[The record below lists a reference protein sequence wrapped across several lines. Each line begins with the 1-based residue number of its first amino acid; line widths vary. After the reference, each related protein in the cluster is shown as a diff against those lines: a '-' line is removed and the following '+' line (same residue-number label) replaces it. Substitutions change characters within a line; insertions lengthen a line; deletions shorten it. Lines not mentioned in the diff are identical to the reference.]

1 MCGTVVSP
9 SHSGLHVPCSA
20 STARNQLR
28 GMSRGQ
34 HQRAHNAPPWSTLS
48 AVSPQSYCETEL
60 RVHLLSTGARP
71 LRRRAL
77 VSPPPADAVQ
87 RPHLSLPRRR
97 STMKFGQQLPRQQ
110 VPEWASAYI
119 DYKALKKLI
128 KAAKASEGTNGEP
141 DLAEFFFTLDRQL
154 EDIDTFY
161 NRKYAEISRRLRLLY
176 DRYGMASKLKDGME
190 REDVQDLTST
200 LLELRAQGRNL
211 RWYGNI
217 NRTAFVKITKKLD
230 KKIESSRHQSRY
242 LSTKVD
248 PKAFATNNKLEMD
261 LRSINDWLLALT
273 TIKVVDDDGS
283 VASGSSGS
291 IHRMG
296 SRASLKIST
305 AALDAMES
313 AIAQDNTAE
322 LFGLIAAHLPNV
334 ANDMMKG
341 LYLDLLQRAISH
353 KSSQCITSILSKVP
367 SIDADDDM
375 NKRNCL
381 HRIVITTGRT
391 RISQISGG
399 FQEIVKNSNFINPAE
414 PPTRLPGQFKVAE
427 RDPDQGPFKDDIAE
441 RLLGFILDHLSQK
454 QRKAVLSKD
463 TYGRTPLHYA
473 AQYGLVFAT
482 QLLMKHLQDW
492 HLFEVSHGIDS
503 EEWQDDE
510 GYAPLH
516 LAVIGGHYRTT
527 KALLMADDCSE
538 HTDAPLTNKHVEKSG
553 VSLAL
558 ATKANYHKIVKL
570 LVDAG
575 VDVNYQNE
583 QGDTALHIA
592 ARNGHEE
599 CAQALLAAAAGEHCT
614 KIDLPDRDF
623 GWTPLHIASVNGH
636 LSIVKLLLD
645 QGADPN
651 TKDYSGWR
659 AIEHAALRGH
669 IDIARY
675 LHPLSPTPAL
685 NRSPE
690 LKAQVS
696 GSPPKGATTLAERR
710 SNGAPKEDA
719 KARIPEPVKSFG
731 HRYLTDESM
740 ILVSL
745 GTLDE
750 KKDLKPISL
759 EDIAIADAHATELD
773 TALTLVVTAQGATGE
788 PALIDLPIQEEISTT
803 PIVFKAKDPSKVKLF
818 FDLVPTYAGSTEKRI
833 ARAAA
838 LLSSIKPGVG
848 SKRVTLQTDLSVPLL
863 AGQDF
868 DVIGSV
874 NFNFL
879 IISPFQHPHLNI
891 SEEKTYWTKSS
902 TMVIGHRGLGKNVSA
917 KTSLQLGENTIQSF
931 ITAANL
937 GASYVEFDVQ
947 MTKDHV
953 PVIYH
958 DFIFLALSDAPK
970 PSRPASPPATNG
982 RNERNGD
989 GDIRRVQRSYS
1000 VGAPF
1005 TEDKSNDRLKHTRD
1019 FKVKGFK
1026 GNRRGDVIQSQ
1037 FTTLEEMFRTLP
1049 EEVGFNIEMK
1059 YPMLFESVEEE
1070 MDTYAVELNLFVDT
1084 VLKMVY
1090 DRRKKRNIVFSSFH
1104 PDICLLLTYKQPSIP
1119 VLFLTDAGVSPVGD
1133 IRASSLQE
1141 AIRFASR
1148 WNLLGIVSAADPFVL
1163 CPSLIGVVQSSGL
1176 VCVSYGTAN
1185 NDPIHSNLQ
1194 AEWGIDAVIV
1204 DSVARVRKGLTEKVT
1219 NGAEVVSKKAEVN
1232 GVSEL
1237 TKEIQNG
1244 LAVTNG
1250 NHEPRPNSTH

>member
-1 MCGTVVSP
+1 
-9 SHSGLHVPCSA
+9 
-20 STARNQLR
+20 
-28 GMSRGQ
+28 
-34 HQRAHNAPPWSTLS
+34 
-48 AVSPQSYCETEL
+48 
-60 RVHLLSTGARP
+60 
-71 LRRRAL
+71 
-77 VSPPPADAVQ
+77 
-87 RPHLSLPRRR
+87 
-97 STMKFGQQLPRQQ
+97 
-110 VPEWASAYI
+110 
-119 DYKALKKLI
+119 
-128 KAAKASEGTNGEP
+128 
-141 DLAEFFFTLDRQL
+141 
-154 EDIDTFY
+154 
-161 NRKYAEISRRLRLLY
+161 
-176 DRYGMASKLKDGME
+176 MASKLKDGME
-190 REDVQDLTST
+190 QEDIQDLTST
-200 LLELRAQGRNL
+200 LLELRARCRNL
-211 RWYGNI
+211 NWYGGV

-230 KKIESSRHQSRY
+230 KKIESSRHQGRY

-248 PKAFATNNKLEMD
+248 PKAFATRNKLNLDM
-261 LRSINDWLLALT
+261 RSINDWLMALT
-273 TIKVVDDDGS
+273 AIKVVPADGS
-283 VASGSSGS
+283 VHSGSSGS

-296 SRASLKIST
+296 SRASLKISS
-305 AALDAMES
+305 AALDAMET
-313 AIAQDNTAE
+313 AITQDDTAE
-322 LFGLIAAHLPNV
+322 LFKLTETHVPSATGDSL
-334 ANDMMKG
+334 KG

-353 KSSQCITSILSKVP
+353 KSLKCIKSLLSKVP
-367 SIDADDDM
+367 SIDADDDI

-381 HRIVITTGRT
+381 HRVVIATGRT
-391 RISQISGG
+391 RASEHSGG
-399 FQEIVKNSNFINPAE
+399 FHEIAKNSNYINPAE
-414 PPTRLPGQFKVAE
+414 PPSRLPGQFKVEE
-427 RDPDQGPFKDDIAE
+427 RDPEREPFTDDSIE
-441 RLLGFILDHLSQK
+441 RLLAFILDHLSQQ
-454 QRKAVLSKD
+454 QRQSVLSKD

-482 QLLMKHLQDW
+482 EMLMKHLQDW
-492 HLFEVSHGIDS
+492 HLFEVSQGIDS
-503 EEWQDDE
+503 EEWQDEE

-527 KALLMADDCSE
+527 RALLMSDDWSAF
-538 HTDAPLTNKHVEKSG
+538 TDARLTNKHVEKSG
-553 VSLAL
+553 TSLAL
-558 ATKANYHKIVKL
+558 ATKSNFHKIVKL
-570 LVDAG
+570 LVEAG
-575 VDVNYQNE
+575 VDVNFQNE

-592 ARNGHEE
+592 ARNGHED
-599 CAQALLAAAAGEHCT
+599 CAEALLAATEGKHRINIE
-614 KIDLPDRDF
+614 LPDKDF
-623 GWTPLHIASVNGH
+623 GWTPIHIACVNGH
-636 LSIVKLLLD
+636 MGVVQLLHKA
-645 QGADPN
+645 GADIN
-651 TKDYSGWR
+651 KKDYSSWTPM
-659 AIEHAALRGH
+659 EHAALRGH

-675 LHPLSPTPAL
+675 LHQYSP
-685 NRSPE
+685 SPE
-690 LKAQVS
+690 LHASPELNGQVS
-696 GSPPKGATTLAERR
+696 GSPPNAVCSTLEERR
-710 SNGAPKEDA
+710 SNGVPKEDA
-719 KARIPEPVKSFG
+719 KSRIPEPVKSFG

-750 KKDLKPISL
+750 NKDLKPISL
-759 EDIAIADAHATELD
+759 EDIAIADAHATQLD
-773 TALTLVVTAQGATGE
+773 TALSLVVTAQGATGE
-788 PALIDLPIQEEISTT
+788 ETVIDLPIHEEISTT

-818 FDLVPTYAGSTEKRI
+818 FDLVPTYAGSSEKRI

-848 SKRVTLQTDLSVPLL
+848 SKRVTLQTDLSIPLL

-868 DVIGSV
+868 DVIGAI

-879 IISPFQHPHLNI
+879 VISPFQHPNLNI

-958 DFIFLALSDAPK
+958 DFIVSETGADVPVHTLTLEQFLALSDTPMT
-970 PSRPASPPATNG
+970 SRPSSPPTTNG
-982 RNERNGD
+982 RSDRNGD
-989 GDIRRVQRSYS
+989 MRRAQRSYS
-1000 VGAPF
+1000 VGAPII
-1005 TEDKSNDRLKHTRD
+1005 EDKTNDRLKHTRD
-1019 FKVKGFK
+1019 FKTKGFK

-1049 EEVGFNIEMK
+1049 EDVGFNIEMK

-1104 PDICLLLTYKQPSIP
+1104 PDLCLLLTFKQPSIP
-1119 VLFLTDAGVSPVGD
+1119 VLFLTDAGVAPVGD

-1163 CPSLIGVVQSSGL
+1163 CPRLISVVQSSEL

-1185 NDPIHSNLQ
+1185 NDPAKSNLQ
-1194 AEWGIDAVIV
+1194 ADWGIDAVIV

-1219 NGAEVVSKKAEVN
+1219 NGAEIAKKKSEPN

-1237 TKEIQNG
+1237 TKELHHN
-1244 LAVTNG
+1244 LAVANG
-1250 NHEPRPNSTH
+1250 GKQEAKTVA